1 MLTEEA
7 LIFLAA
13 LGACGLLVLGIL
25 ELVWPT
31 RSKHPARPRPAAPPP
46 PPPARHRSPQRAW
59 TRHALRPGA
68 SPYVARAGATTG
80 AAPVPSRPEPARE
93 DVATTVEACL
103 VLYNEARYDEVVAR
117 GTVALSDGPTGVR
130 PAEDAVG
137 TAALWSVVGLSKQAL
152 GDNDGARDALEAAI
166 VAATVQERPAYQRQL
181 GRLATGV
188 AEDRLARARAL
199 ASPDAEERVTLVRE
213 AIAWLQRGQA
223 ATPGDATLGELAAG
237 AREALWPAYE
247 QVVMGQAQRQHFREA
262 RRLLREALEDPAF
275 PPARKDKFEEL
286 VSGTFSG
293 EIGQLTAQAIRS
305 VQEARETEALGSL
318 QRAEELLAR
327 VHDEALPP
335 KRREEVDR
343 RLWWGY
349 NRLGARRVE
358 SGEFEDAIEPL
369 FRALRLAPVG
379 TERHAE
385 TRAALVRAFEGLV
398 DARALEIRQRADD
411 GDREAAVVETDR
423 LWARLTGARVR
434 GLEEHDLAVASAMV
448 RRLFDELGLTR
459 E

>member
-1 MLTEEA
+1 MVIISMT
-7 LIFLAA
+7 LAA
-13 LGACGLLVLGIL
+13 SFVLAQASSGSLHGQVTDPSGAAITNANV
-25 ELVWPT
+25 VMT
-31 RSKHPARPRPAAPPP
+31 PA
-46 PPPARHRSPQRAW
+46 
-59 TRHALRPGA
+59 
-68 SPYVARAGATTG
+68 TG
-80 AAPVPSRPEPARE
+80 APITVQSNGQGMYEFKGLAPG
-93 DVATTVEACL
+93 TYTL
-103 VLYNEARYDEVVAR
+103 NVVA
-117 GTVALSDGPTGVR
+117 DGFNLF
-130 PAEDAVG
+130 EN
-137 TAALWSVVGLSKQAL
+137 
-152 GDNDGARDALEAAI
+152 DN
-166 VAATVQERPAYQRQL
+166 V
-181 GRLATGV
+181 
-188 AEDRLARARAL
+188 
-199 ASPDAEERVTLVRE
+199 
-213 AIAWLQRGQA
+213 
-223 ATPGDATLGELAAG
+223 
-237 AREALWPAYE
+237 
-247 QVVMGQAQRQHFREA
+247 
-262 RRLLREALEDPAF
+262 
-275 PPARKDKFEEL
+275 
-286 VSGTFSG
+286 
-293 EIGQLTAQAIRS
+293 QLTAQAIRS

-423 LWARLTGARVR
+423 LWARLTGARAR
-434 GLEEHDLAVASAMV
+434 GREEHDLAVASAMV